1 MNIPLSREVRAFA
14 SGSTVTLDRLA
25 DLGDTITRAA
35 HGRGHTSEMIDLEQ
49 VELLYQLAKHLKQM
63 ANLQQNGFR
72 RSEFVPDEDF
82 ADPMVDPRL

>member
-49 VELLYQLAKHLKQM
+49 VELLYQLAKHLKQI
-63 ANLQQNGFR
+63 AGIKRAGLSRVNAPIDDDYVN
-72 RSEFVPDEDF
+72 
-82 ADPMVDPRL
+82 PMVDPRL